1 MFSIRTAKTA
11 TKCLVA
17 LIAVLLLTPLS
28 AKEIRGARAGNFD
41 FYVLSLS
48 WSPSFCAGD
57 GVALTN
63 RQQCGPGRSF
73 AFIVHGLWPQYKGGD
88 WPVYCESSEPS
99 RVPNDL
105 ARDTLD
111 IMPSF
116 GLIGHQW
123 RKHGVCSGL
132 SQSEYF
138 ALARAARKK
147 IVVPPA
153 LRKLTRTVAVAPLQV
168 EAAFSKFNNGLDP
181 EEMGIACEDNR
192 LQEIRVCMSKDL
204 EFFACP
210 AVDRLGCQRNRILMP
225 PVR

>member
-1 MFSIRTAKTA
+1 MSSRK
-11 TKCLVA
+11 
-17 LIAVLLLTPLS
+17 IAASLMGLLMILSSLAPLN
-28 AKEIRGARAGNFD
+28 AKEIRGARPGDFD

-48 WSPSFCAGD
+48 WSPSFCAD
-57 GVALTN
+57 ESVASSN

-88 WPVYCESSEPS
+88 WPAYCPSNEPS
-99 RVPNDL
+99 RVPDGL

-138 ALARAARKK
+138 ALARAARNKV
-147 IVVPPA
+147 IIPPA
-153 LRKLTRTVAVAPLQV
+153 LRKLNRMVAVAPLQV
-168 EAAFSKFNNGLDP
+168 EAAFSKFNKGLDP
-181 EEMGIACEDNR
+181 EEMGVACEDNR
-192 LQEIRVCMSKDL
+192 LQEMRLCLTKNL
-204 EFFACP
+204 EFIDCP
-210 AVDRLGCQRNRILMP
+210 SIDRLGCRRTRILMP
-225 PVR
+225 PLRK